1 MYEVR
6 LLLVGL
12 ESQAEVLFHHIAE
25 FSGREDFEALGVSE
39 EEADEFAVYDDVQFE
54 DCGAVITSSKHL
66 PGDVVATIERWLKIR
81 LEDENVTVMQR

>member
-54 DCGAVITSSKHL
+54 DCGAVIRRFNYYLAAVDGLSLVISQKET
-66 PGDVVATIERWLKIR
+66 DTNIA
-81 LEDENVTVMQR
+81 